1 MVPNN
6 LFTGQLWRHRHSGY
20 TDGLGERGREGEIYG
35 KRNMESTLPY
45 VKSIANVNLL
55 YGSGNSNRRSV
66 ST

>member
-6 LFTGQLWRHRHSGY
+6 LFTGQQWRNRHKGY
-20 TDGLGERGREGEIYG
+20 TYGLGEWGREGEMYG
-35 KRNMESTLPY
+35 KHNMENTLPY